1 MSTSHQTPGHHRP
14 APSRFALRV
23 LSCLPAILIPLILPA
38 CAQVATERYYDP
50 TTDTVQTRSVLLVPA
65 FHRYL

>member
-23 LSCLPAILIPLILPA
+23 LSCLPAILILTS